1 MHRTLRLGD
10 QKCGDK
16 LTKRAS
22 FKIAVAFLMALILFH
37 PLSPSV
43 DAAALAK
50 SGAGDSEAACTHCSA
65 APNR

>member
-1 MHRTLRLGD
+1 MHKTLRLGD

-37 PLSPSV
+37 PLSPSA

-50 SGAGDSEAACTHCSA
+50 SGPGDSKQPVPDCSA